1 MSFKLQ
7 VGEMKTEY
15 LTDKEIWGHF
25 NYIFS
30 SKSRNSTTYKFVL
43 IKSILE
49 NLYNVN
55 DKLELSY
62 STLFSSFAKIYWNMV
77 IHHNLN
83 QINMYG
89 KKAEVQTILYDI
101 QIQNQ
106 IPNTLVFD
114 KLSSD
119 IQVDII
125 NSVKKKC
132 KINVM
137 GAIYGD
143 TGCTIYDF
151 DNSKEQ
157 LRLNPTYYAFMQRF
171 QRVLNYLT
179 NYHLALFLEKFNEN
193 GDTTN
198 LLLKVENVSKRSS
211 LDQFYQIL
219 SSFYNGKCF
228 YCGKTIKNGNSH
240 VDHFIPWSFVQA
252 DQLWNL
258 VIACSNCN
266 LSKSDKLAEKVFLHT
281 VIDRNETFISMP
293 TIKKR
298 EDMQVYSSSK
308 LKDLYNYSMENGFT
322 EFLETKENMGL
333 IVFHKMDKN

>member
-1 MSFKLQ
+1 MSHKLQ
-7 VGEMKTEY
+7 VGEMKASY
-15 LTDKEIWGHF
+15 LTDKEIWSHF

-30 SKSRNSTTYKFVL
+30 SKSKNSTTYKFVL

-55 DKLELSY
+55 EKLELNY
-62 STLFSSFAKIYWNMV
+62 SVLFSSFSKIYWNLV

-83 QINMYG
+83 QINMTD
-89 KKAEVQTILYDI
+89 KKAEVQRILLDV
-101 QIQNQ
+101 QKKHQ
-106 IPNTLVFD
+106 IPHSLVFD
-114 KLSSD
+114 KLSNELQ
-119 IQVDII
+119 IEII
-125 NSVKKKC
+125 SKVTKRC
-132 KINVM
+132 KLNVM

-151 DNSKEQ
+151 DNGKEQ
-157 LRLNPTYYAFMQRF
+157 LRLNSTFYSFMQRF

-211 LDQFYQIL
+211 LDHFYQML

-228 YCGKTIKNGNSH
+228 YCGKAIKKENAH

-258 VIACSNCN
+258 VIACSACN
-266 LSKSDKLAEKVFLHT
+266 LSKSDKLANKLFLET
-281 VIDRNETFISMP
+281 VIERNGTLI
-293 TIKKR
+293 TIPELRKR
-298 EDMQVYSSSK
+298 EDMKVYTSKK
-308 LKDLYNYSMENGFT
+308 LKDLYNYSVENGFT
-322 EFLETKENMGL
+322 DIWLPKK
-333 IVFHKMDKN
+333 III